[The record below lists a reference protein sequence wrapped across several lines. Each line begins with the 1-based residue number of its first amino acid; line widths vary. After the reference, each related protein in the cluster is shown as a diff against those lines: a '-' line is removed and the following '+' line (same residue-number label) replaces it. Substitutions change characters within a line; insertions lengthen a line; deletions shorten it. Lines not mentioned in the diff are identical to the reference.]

1 MAEKSIGR
9 KMLLSKNI
17 LYSQWLMIIPIIL
30 YTGMLL
36 YQMISNTMTGLTYP
50 NELREGVNIE
60 FTLALLEGKNPYG
73 KQWLNENIPGPC
85 YLYPFLYCSV
95 VAALAKLFPLD
106 IFFLHYGLTFLSI
119 IASGGIISLM
129 VKEQTK
135 TKIAPVLAF
144 PLALMFH
151 WRYGYVG
158 AVPDSFGFFL
168 FTLAIFFSTREG
180 KRNSVFFNGVITVL
194 LFYVKQ
200 YYILLAGIFILYYIK
215 QSKKQ
220 AVQYIFFCA
229 LLTLLSAGMV
239 TLFFPTYWT
248 YAFYLLK
255 GTEVY
260 VSKKQFLYVLEQF
273 AYMMTIYGIF
283 FILIIYRIYQL
294 GKEGKLK
301 CQWKRK
307 GFKEPLLSLGI
318 ENKEWIQWCH
328 FLISGLGL
336 FYFGL
341 NDGAYLTYYL
351 QLWAPSLVILG
362 LITWEEIFLGKE
374 GRKKLIFYGLYGM
387 IALFSLFLS
396 HRRLPFHRL
405 NKEDLE
411 AWKEA
416 YAYLDSYS
424 KEEIYHSATTAFYAF
439 ENHQYVYDTGHV
451 NITRESN
458 YEIWK
463 NSKTDRWLFPYAG
476 KIYEQHDKHH
486 ERIREKVQEGEY
498 GLITL
503 VQGLDIVLDESLL
516 EEKYEKIDT
525 ISLYLGNMAYD
536 TQFWALKDK
545 RAGGK

>member
-1 MAEKSIGR
+1 MTEKGMRWKIPFE
-9 KMLLSKNI
+9 KNGKY
-17 LYSQWLMIIPIIL
+17 LQWFMIIPIVL
-30 YTGMLL
+30 YTGVLL
-36 YQMISNTMTGLTYP
+36 YQMISNTMIGLAFP

-73 KQWLNENIPGPC
+73 RQWLNENIPGPC
-85 YLYPFLYCSV
+85 YLYPFIYCSV
-95 VAALAKLFPLD
+95 VAALAKIFPLD
-106 IFFLHYGLTFLSI
+106 IFFLHYVVTFLSM
-119 IASGGIISLM
+119 IASGGMISFF

-135 TKIAPVLAF
+135 TWIAPILAF

-168 FTLAIFFSTREG
+168 FTLAIFFATREG
-180 KRNSVFFNGVITVL
+180 RRNSVPIHGVITVL

-200 YYILLAGIFILYYIK
+200 YYVLIAPILILYYIK

-220 AVQYIFFCA
+220 TVQYIFFCA
-229 LLTLLSAGMV
+229 LFTLLSAGIV
-239 TLFFPTYWT
+239 TFCFPTYWT

-260 VSKKQFLYVLEQF
+260 FSKKQFLYVLEQF
-273 AYMMTIYGIF
+273 TYMMTIYGIF
-283 FILIIYRIYQL
+283 FIFIIYRIYKL
-294 GKEGKLK
+294 RREGKLK

-307 GFKEPLLSLGI
+307 GFQEPLLSLGI

-351 QLWAPSLVILG
+351 QLWVPALVVLG
-362 LITWEEIFLGKE
+362 LIAWEEIFQSKE
-374 GRKKLIFYGLYGM
+374 GRKKIIFYGLYGM

-405 NKEDLE
+405 DKEDLE
-411 AWKEA
+411 AWKQA
-416 YAYLDSYS
+416 YAYLDSHS

-458 YEIWK
+458 YKIWK
-463 NSKTDRWLFPYAG
+463 DSKTDRFLFPYAG
-476 KIYEQHDKHH
+476 KIYEQHLQHH
-486 ERIREKVQEGEY
+486 ERIREKVRKGEY

-516 EEKYEKIDT
+516 EERYEKIDT

-536 TQFWALKDK
+536 TQFWVLKDN